1 MPNFYCFF
9 LWTRV
14 LFNITNLYQI
24 YRLGCLT
31 SLNSM
36 LVVIQLFKWLK
47 HYMVPVGIASYVLAA
62 YPLCFRGCGQKRVAF
77 HIWWQCLKVRRFSIW
92 VYNFIYSLTQVH
104 LIKSRNMNYYA
115 VRWKVHRDIRKDWLH
130 FFFCGSQIK
139 HSQILEI
146 CHHTF
151 WSVQG
156 YSVLAHGKWASFCH
170 FEWQSE
176 IGLRNL
182 GTDGS
187 NIWPAIFELL
197 MFGWC
202 PGGLARGN
210 SFSISFFLPYF
221 FLLLSIWR
229 AYLEWPVPVK
239 PSGTS
244 TVFTRNVRPFSH

>member
-1 MPNFYCFF
+1 MSYYTEGINKVNYQNTYTEGQCHCWIPPSEKPPDMPNFYCFF

-130 FFFCGSQIK
+130 FFFVEAK
-139 HSQILEI
+139 
-146 CHHTF
+146 
-151 WSVQG
+151 
-156 YSVLAHGKWASFCH
+156 
-170 FEWQSE
+170 
-176 IGLRNL
+176 
-182 GTDGS
+182 
-187 NIWPAIFELL
+187 
-197 MFGWC
+197 
-202 PGGLARGN
+202 
-210 SFSISFFLPYF
+210 
-221 FLLLSIWR
+221 
-229 AYLEWPVPVK
+229 
-239 PSGTS
+239 
-244 TVFTRNVRPFSH
+244 